1 MLLLALHT
9 LSLLILNELLRDNAG
24 DRDSKF
30 CILTV
35 YGHEK
40 KKKIVKIEKNK
51 RKKNESLALVYSH

>member
-1 MLLLALHT
+1 MLLLVPT

-35 YGHEK
+35 YGHENNAFKNRNEKERNNK
-40 KKKIVKIEKNK
+40 KK
-51 RKKNESLALVYSH
+51 RA

>member
-35 YGHEK
+35 YGHEE
-40 KKKIVKIEKNK
+40 KKIIKIEKK
-51 RKKNESLALVYSH
+51 IREKEMRA